1 MRVIKSNILS
11 VSALVVALASHG
23 AVHAQAG
30 GQPAAMEAVSDSAD
44 IIVTAQRRSENAQ
57 SVPVSIVALGA
68 VALEEKQVR
77 SLADLTTVAPGI
89 RFVSQGGGGSM
100 NIIMRGLGK
109 APVGDAPN
117 AVISY
122 FGDVPLYFWGS
133 DVPTYDLENVQ
144 VLKGPQGTLFGR
156 NAIGGAVLIVPSK
169 PTYDLEGYGR
179 VSLGNYDYR
188 DFEGAVNVP
197 VIDGKVALRVAGKL
211 SRRDGYYKNLT
222 SPKNRASDIHRDS
235 IRASLLIE
243 PTENLRNTT
252 IVDKLDGD
260 EVGEGSTLVAVFPNG
275 VVRNPALASVFDCH
289 TVTAFN
295 PVACVGFQPTRD
307 IDDALTQSLA
317 NGRRNMSTLR
327 DMYLRRKLWG
337 IQNKTELEL
346 GNVEIRNIFGY
357 RRTNIRVLAAS
368 AAVAF
373 NPPLLEFSGA
383 ITIDQW
389 TEEVQLLGKLFDDR
403 LDWIVGGFYVHEDP
417 NGLNW
422 SKNNIGSTA
431 SAYANSFN
439 NRKSKAL
446 YGQIGFQIVDG
457 LKLNAGYRHTWDTAK
472 VCLANTPAAAGVP
485 TLTGDTCRDLA
496 ISVTVPYK
504 QDKPT
509 YTVGLDWKVND
520 NVFAYV
526 THRRSFR
533 TGGVNAPNF
542 NTPATAFLR
551 PFQTYAP
558 EKVTDVEAGVK
569 TDWMIGDMKARFN
582 VDVFRMDYSGVHT
595 SVNVAALVPG
605 GDQAFPYNS
614 GSVVA
619 QTGKRRFTGGEAE
632 FMLKPLPSLTLSGN
646 AAYVHQKI
654 ISFALPAG
662 LLAEFTSQGKLF
674 ALPVAAQLSPK
685 WSFSLS
691 GRWELPI
698 KPLDGDVVLN
708 ADFYRQTGFQVGNA
722 NLPAYDVTNARLE
735 WNNINQTGASLAVF
749 ARNLFNQTNAVAAGA
764 TSASLGFFSFQYSE
778 PRMYGIEATF
788 RFGK

>member
-1 MRVIKSNILS
+1 MKAIKTSLFS
-11 VSALVVALASHG
+11 VGALIVALA
-23 AVHAQAG
+23 AQGTALAQTP
-30 GQPAAMEAVSDSAD
+30 GQVAADEISDAAD
-44 IIVTAQRRSENAQ
+44 IVVTAQRRSENAQ

-68 VALEEKQVR
+68 AALEEKQVR

-89 RFVSQGGGGSM
+89 RFVSQGGAGSM

-156 NAIGGAVLIVPSK
+156 NAIGGAVLIVPAK
-169 PTYDLEGYGR
+169 PTYDVEGYGR
-179 VSLGNYDYR
+179 VSLGNYEYR

-197 VIDGKVALRVAGKL
+197 VIDDKVALRIAGKL

-222 SPKNRASDIHRDS
+222 EPKARPSDIHRDS
-235 IRASLLIE
+235 VRASLLIE

-252 IVDKLDGD
+252 IVDKMDAD
-260 EVGEGSTLVAVFPNG
+260 ESGEGVTLVAVFPTG
-275 VVRNPALASVFDCH
+275 VVRTPALAGAYDCH
-289 TVTAFN
+289 TVTATN

-307 IDDALTQSLA
+307 IDDAFAQSLA
-317 NGRRNMSTLR
+317 NGRRNMSTSNGL
-327 DMYLRRKLWG
+327 YLRRKLWG
-337 IQNKTELEL
+337 IQNKTELDL
-346 GNVEIRNIFGY
+346 GNVQIRNIFGY
-357 RRTNIRVLAAS
+357 RRTNIRFLSHAS
-368 AAVAF
+368 AVSF
-373 NPPLLEFSGA
+373 NPPLLQGLGA

-389 TEEVQLLGKLFDDR
+389 TEEVQALGKLFDDR

-417 NGLNW
+417 TGLNW
-422 SKNNIGSTA
+422 QKNNIGSTG
-431 SAYANSFN
+431 SAYSNSFN

-446 YGQIGFQIVDG
+446 YGQIGFTIVEG

-472 VCLANTPAAAGVP
+472 VCLANTPAAAGAP
-485 TLTGDTCRDLA
+485 TLTGSTCDNFA
-496 ISVTVPYK
+496 GSVTVPYK
-504 QDKPT
+504 KDKPT
-509 YTVGLDWKVND
+509 YTVGLDWKMND
-520 NVFAYV
+520 NVFAYL

-551 PFQTYAP
+551 PFQSYAP
-558 EKVTDVEAGVK
+558 ETVKDVEVGVK

-582 VDVFRMDYSGVHT
+582 IDAFRMDYSGVHT

-605 GDQAFPYNS
+605 GDQAFPYNA

-632 FMLKPLPSLTLSGN
+632 FMLKPIPTLTLSGN
-646 AAYVHQKI
+646 VAHVKQKI

-662 LLAEFTSQGKLF
+662 LLNEFVRQGKLF

-685 WSFSLS
+685 WSYSLS

-698 KPLDGDVVLN
+698 KPLDGDVVFN

-735 WNNINQTGASLAVF
+735 WNNIGATGASFAFF

-764 TSASLGFFSFQYSE
+764 TSASLGFFSYQYSE
-778 PRMYGIEATF
+778 PRMYGLEATF